1 MQQLILHI
9 SLQKRNFQE
18 YRQCKS
24 KRHSCLPTSLV
35 LGVPN
40 FYKEAEVEMN
50 SDRICR
56 ATHADPVA
64 RASCWFLSLL
74 MASLLQGKMCSG
86 KHSFINVMDDI
97 KEKVA
102 QKILEE
108 NDRENFRKA
117 FTDISNKT
125 VQGDDVTT
133 SLSLLY
139 TVMMK
144 DKFDFKTEIVNI
156 VMRGGTG
163 VSAHAS
169 VVGGILGASIGYS
182 QLPQEWL
189 GELPQENIKLLNMK
203 LNSLLDLFGL
213 P

>member
-1 MQQLILHI
+1 
-9 SLQKRNFQE
+9 
-18 YRQCKS
+18 
-24 KRHSCLPTSLV
+24 
-35 LGVPN
+35 
-40 FYKEAEVEMN
+40 MN

-56 ATHADPVA
+56 ATHADPVV

-86 KHSFINVMDDI
+86 ELSFINLIDDI

-102 QKILEE
+102 LKILEE
-108 NDRENFRKA
+108 NDREDFRRA
-117 FTDISNKT
+117 FTDVNSKA
-125 VQGDDVTT
+125 VSGDDATT

-139 TVMMK
+139 TVMSK
-144 DKFDFKTEIVNI
+144 DEFDFKTEIVNI

-169 VVGGILGASIGYS
+169 VVGGILGATIGYS

-189 GELPQENIKLLNMK
+189 GELPQENIRLLNIK